1 MGSSKQKRLPAVVGE
16 LLAQVETWRRTREKC
31 GPMPEELWSEAVV
44 LAKEHGTCRIA
55 RAVGIDYASLR
66 GRLQRSGTAPTRQ
79 DESSGSFVEL
89 PTTVPAGRLACREP
103 VRTVEGGA
111 GSTAQLVEAGVEPT
125 ATYMT
130 NHWDKLTLFLRVPG
144 APLDNN
150 LVERSLKRA
159 ILHRRNSLFYKTE
172 NGARVGDL
180 FMTLIHTAELEGI
193 NAFDYL
199 VAAQRPS
206 AQVEANP
213 GQWMPW
219 NYRET
224 LANLA
229 TTVPP

>member
-1 MGSSKQKRLPAVVGE
+1 MGSSKKKRLPAAVGE
-16 LLAQVETWRRTREKC
+16 LLAQVETWRRTREKR
-31 GPMPEELWSEAVV
+31 GPMPEELWSEAVL

-55 RAVGIDYASLR
+55 RAVGIDYVSLR
-66 GRLQRSGTAPTRQ
+66 GRLERSGTAPTRQ
-79 DESSGSFVEL
+79 DESSGDFVEL
-89 PTTVPAGRLACREP
+89 PTMAPACREP
-103 VRTVEGGA
+103 GRTVEGGA
-111 GSTAQLVEAGVEPT
+111 GSTAQLVEAGVEAT
-125 ATYMT
+125 ATVELTARDGARMT
-130 NHWDKLTLFLRVPG
+130 VRLQGTG
-144 APLDNN
+144 
-150 LVERSLKRA
+150 
-159 ILHRRNSLFYKTE
+159 ILHRKNSLFYKTE

-199 VAAQRPS
+199 VAAQRHS

-229 TTVPP
+229 ITMPP